1 MRGAGGRGRPRRGR
15 VLTAVLALAAGVLAP
30 VAAAPS
36 AVALTGP
43 AGCTAD
49 HLPAY
54 PAKGIAWSLAEA
66 NGVVHPGGGFQSVS
80 GQARRSFG
88 ALTAAQVAAH
98 HRLAQAPAPAGQ
110 VLKGARLQFR
120 TSSDPTAGSTDSHTV
135 VPATGA
141 RTESAV
147 TYNSR
152 LALSA
157 SVLGSITGATGVS
170 TEHSVELTAPALGG
184 ALGSA
189 YSLALTSSGT
199 DSPRIWSSEAAS
211 AAARP
216 QLVLTFGAE

>member
-88 ALTAAQVAAH
+88 ALTAAQVAA
-98 HRLAQAPAPAGQ
+98 PAGQ

-120 TSSDPTAGSTDSHTV
+120 TSDPTAGSTDSHTV

-141 RTESAV
+141 RTESAA

-152 LALSA
+152 AALSA
-157 SVLGSITGATGVS
+157 SVLGSITGATAVS
-170 TEHSVELTAPALGG
+170 TDHSVELTAPALGG

>member
-43 AGCTAD
+43 
-49 HLPAY
+49 
-54 PAKGIAWSLAEA
+54 
-66 NGVVHPGGGFQSVS
+66 GGGFQSVN
-80 GQARRSFG
+80 GQARRFFG
-88 ALTAAQVAAH
+88 ALTAAQVAAR

-120 TSSDPTAGSTDSHTV
+120 TSSDPTTGSTDSHTV

-141 RTESAV
+141 RTESAA

-152 LALSA
+152 AALSA
-157 SVLGSITGATGVS
+157 SVLGSITGATAVS
-170 TEHSVELTAPALGG
+170 TDHSVELTAPALGG

>member
-43 AGCTAD
+43 AG
-49 HLPAY
+49 
-54 PAKGIAWSLAEA
+54 
-66 NGVVHPGGGFQSVS
+66 GFQSVN
-80 GQARRSFG
+80 GQARRFFG

-120 TSSDPTAGSTDSHTV
+120 TSSDPTTGSTDSHTV

-141 RTESAV
+141 RTESAA

-152 LALSA
+152 AALSA
-157 SVLGSITGATGVS
+157 SVLGSITDATAVS
-170 TEHSVELTAPALGG
+170 TDHSVELTAPALGG